1 MVERATF
8 QHGAREDAPAENGQ
22 GSRSLVPVASSA
34 LNDAPLSRL
43 RPAASFL
50 AHLIAT
56 AQQAPQTR
64 ARRQAEPGEAS
75 ARYAATAARPRER
88 RGSLVLPSL

>member
-1 MVERATF
+1 MVEQATF
-8 QHGAREDAPAENGQ
+8 RHSAGEDAPGEDGQ
-22 GSRSLVPVASSA
+22 ECRSLVPVESSG
-34 LNDAPLSRL
+34 LKDGPRSHR

>member
-1 MVERATF
+1 MAAAFRNS
-8 QHGAREDAPAENGQ
+8 GREEQPAGDGGEC
-22 GSRSLVPVASSA
+22 RSLVVVDPSGRK
-34 LNDAPLSRL
+34 DAPLPRL
-43 RPAASFL
+43 LPAASFL

-75 ARYAATAARPRER
+75 ARYAATAARAHPPRLPR
-88 RGSLVLPSL
+88 LPSL